1 MLEEELGVKL
11 FVRKGKSLNGITL
24 AGHQVISRAR
34 AIMREVEEIRVVA
47 ARQKNGH
54 QRIAPGQQ
62 PRML

>member
-1 MLEEELGVKL
+1 VKL

-34 AIMREVEEIRVVA
+34 SIMREVEEIRVVA

-54 QRIAPGQQ
+54 QRGVPAGQQ
-62 PRML
+62 PRVL